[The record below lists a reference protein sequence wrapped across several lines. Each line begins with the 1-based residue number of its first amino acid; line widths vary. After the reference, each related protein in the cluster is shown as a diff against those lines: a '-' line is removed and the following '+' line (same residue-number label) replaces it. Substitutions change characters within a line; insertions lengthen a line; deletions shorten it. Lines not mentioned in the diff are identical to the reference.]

1 MLTIESNQTSY
12 GARLITT
19 VPYAASQLIQPITH
33 YRLTST
39 PSYQSIQIGANRH
52 IEELDVIAYLN
63 YSCQPNVIVDTTT
76 LTIAAARAI
85 AAGEELTFFYP
96 STEWAMARPFIC
108 QCGARHCL
116 TLVAG
121 AKYLAVE
128 RLAHYFINQH
138 IRELLVQAL
147 NPVTA
152 RPERWLPSYVPQL
165 AAVGV

>member
-1 MLTIESNQTSY
+1 MLTIETNQTSY
-12 GARLITT
+12 GARLVTT
-19 VPYAASQLIQPITH
+19 NAYAAGQLIQPIRQ
-33 YRLTST
+33 YRLTEMPT
-39 PSYQSIQIGANRH
+39 YQSIQIGADRH

-63 YSCQPNVIVDTTT
+63 HSCQPNVIVDTTKF
-76 LTIAAARAI
+76 TISAVRAI

-116 TLVAG
+116 SLVAG

-138 IRELLVQAL
+138 IRDLLVQAL
-147 NPVTA
+147 NPVAA
-152 RPERWLPSYVPQL
+152 RPEYTLPSYATLLV
-165 AAVGV
+165 AT